1 MGRKFKIQNLQ
12 SAIRNLIMPTHKR
25 HSLLCPNCKKLIS
38 ISEKRCPYCG
48 TAHPAAWWKNN
59 IWTRGFN
66 DPYLL
71 VKSIIGVNVGIYV
84 LSLLL
89 NPKGLG
95 SALNPLTFL
104 SPSGQILVLLGATGK
119 IPMDVYHRYWTL
131 VSANYLHGSILHIFF
146 NMVAFRQL
154 GLLVAR
160 EYGVYRMFIIYTL
173 GGVIGFL
180 VSYFASVP
188 LTVGASAS
196 LFSLAGALLYY
207 GKSRGGV
214 YGRTIYKQI
223 GIWVIVLF
231 IFGLL
236 VPVIDNWGHGGGIAA
251 GMGLG
256 FWLGYQEN
264 KKENILHKLLAGS
277 CALLTL
283 LILGWVVLSGIYYR
297 FMV

>member
-1 MGRKFKIQNLQ
+1 
-12 SAIRNLIMPTHKR
+12 MPTHKR

-38 ISEKRCPYCG
+38 ISEKQCPYCG

-59 IWTRGFN
+59 VWTRGFN
-66 DPYLL
+66 DPHLL
-71 VKSIIGVNVGIYV
+71 VKAIIGVNVGIYV

-95 SALNPLTFL
+95 SAMNPLTFL
-104 SPSGQILVLLGATGK
+104 SPSVQILELLGATGK
-119 IPMDVYHRYWTL
+119 IPMDAYHRYWTL

-146 NMVAFRQL
+146 NMAAFRQL

-160 EYGVYRMFIIYTL
+160 EYGVYRMFVIYSL

-180 VSYFASVP
+180 VSYLASVP

-196 LFSLAGALLYY
+196 VCSLAGALLYY

-223 GIWVIVLF
+223 GVWVIILF

-236 VPVIDNWGHGGGIAA
+236 VPMINNWGHGGGIAA
-251 GMGLG
+251 GIGLG
-256 FWLGYQEN
+256 FLLGYQEN

-277 CALLTL
+277 CAVLTL
-283 LILGWVVLSGIYYR
+283 LILGWVILSGIYYR
-297 FMV
+297 FLV

>member
-1 MGRKFKIQNLQ
+1 M
-12 SAIRNLIMPTHKR
+12 
-25 HSLLCPNCKKLIS
+25 
-38 ISEKRCPYCG
+38 SEKRCPYCG
-48 TAHPAAWWKNN
+48 SGHPAAWWKNN

-71 VKSIIGVNVGIYV
+71 IKSIIGVNVGIYV
-84 LSLLL
+84 LSILL
-89 NPKGLG
+89 NPKGMG

-104 SPSGQILVLLGATGK
+104 SPSGPILELLGATGK
-119 IPMDVYHRYWTL
+119 VPIDAYHRYWTL

-146 NMVAFRQL
+146 NMAAFRQL

-180 VSYFASVP
+180 VSCLASIP
-188 LTVGASAS
+188 WTIGASAS
-196 LFSLAGALLYY
+196 VCSLAGALLYY

-223 GIWVIVLF
+223 GVWVIILF
-231 IFGLL
+231 LFGLL
-236 VPVIDNWGHGGGIAA
+236 VPMINNWGHGGGIAA
-251 GMGLG
+251 GIGLG

-264 KKENILHKLLAGS
+264 KKENILHKLLAGG
-277 CALLTL
+277 CAVLTL
-283 LILGWVVLSGIYYR
+283 LILGWVVLSAIYYR
-297 FMV
+297 FIV

>member
-1 MGRKFKIQNLQ
+1 
-12 SAIRNLIMPTHKR
+12 MPTHKR

-38 ISEKRCPYCG
+38 ISEKQCPYCG

-59 IWTRGFN
+59 VWTRGFN
-66 DPYLL
+66 DPHLL
-71 VKSIIGVNVGIYV
+71 VKAIIGVNVGIYV

-95 SALNPLTFL
+95 SAMNPLTFL
-104 SPSGQILVLLGATGK
+104 SPSVQILELLGASGK
-119 IPMDVYHRYWTL
+119 IPMDAYHRYWTL

-146 NMVAFRQL
+146 NMAAFRQL

-160 EYGVYRMFIIYTL
+160 EYGVYRMFVIYSL

-180 VSYFASVP
+180 VSYLASVP

-196 LFSLAGALLYY
+196 VCSLAGALLYY

-223 GIWVIVLF
+223 GVWVIILF

-236 VPVIDNWGHGGGIAA
+236 VPMINNWGHGGGIAA
-251 GMGLG
+251 GIGLG
-256 FWLGYQEN
+256 FLLGYQEN

-277 CALLTL
+277 CAVLTL
-283 LILGWVVLSGIYYR
+283 LILGWVILSGIYYR
-297 FMV
+297 FLV

>member
-1 MGRKFKIQNLQ
+1 
-12 SAIRNLIMPTHKR
+12 MPTHKR

-38 ISEKRCPYCG
+38 VSEKRCPYCD

-66 DPYLL
+66 NPDVLIK
-71 VKSIIGVNVGIYV
+71 VIIGVNVGIYV

-95 SALNPLTFL
+95 SAMNPLTFL
-104 SPSGQILVLLGATGK
+104 SPSGQILELLGATGK
-119 IPMDVYHRYWTL
+119 IPMDAYHRYWTL

-146 NMVAFRQL
+146 NMAAFRQL

-160 EYGVYRMFIIYTL
+160 EYGAYRMFVIYSL

-180 VSYFASVP
+180 VSYLASVAW
-188 LTVGASAS
+188 TVGASAS
-196 LFSLAGALLYY
+196 VCSLAGALLYY
-207 GKSRGGV
+207 GKSRGGM

-223 GIWVIVLF
+223 GVWVIILF

-236 VPVIDNWGHGGGIAA
+236 VPMINNWGHGGGIAA
-251 GMGLG
+251 GIGLG
-256 FWLGYQEN
+256 FLLGYQEN

-277 CALLTL
+277 CAVLTL